1 LQVTATNQGGFMTKT
16 KVLFLA
22 LPLLISACAS
32 RPVAPTQASLTPPA
46 DAAQTS
52 SGDVAKGAGKG
63 ALAGA
68 GACATPMWAGSFFG
82 PIGTALGGIVTLYCL
97 PFGVTLGAVVGAARS
112 GS

>member
-1 LQVTATNQGGFMTKT
+1 MTKT
-16 KVLFLA
+16 KVLFVA

-32 RPVAPTQASLTPPA
+32 RPVAPTQASLTPQM
-46 DAAQTS
+46 DAAETS
-52 SGDVAKGAGKG
+52 AGDVAKGAGKG

-82 PIGTALGGIVTLYCL
+82 PFGMVLGGVVTLYCL
-97 PFGVTLGAVVGAARS
+97 PFGVTLGAIAGAARS